1 MVRPRRSSLGNDAE
15 VRLAHDLEVLFN
27 EATDAHVGQVSKLR
41 QGPTDRHVFVVA
53 VVHGQPAVE
62 IEEQRALGARQVV
75 LPDQPDAV
83 PIQVTWNDDVLPRVE
98 ATRPASRREG
108 LRGQENRMRDLV
120 APRRE
125 GVREVHDEALV
136 REDEDV
142 IHTMSPL
149 EEGKLAE
156 QLPKNRVRIGASS
169 VLVLVVPNEHRV
181 IIISFDAR
189 EAPLLKGRRH
199 VVVAGTVVRDEEKI
213 GLVRVQRAARG
224 CGEVAMQ
231 RHLDPPLPGRA
242 EQRAQREI
250 PGVINEHLQLA
261 PLTIVAPHTQK
272 ERKLK
277 VKWLQRQGPIGLHR
291 LVVLHEH
298 VQRGSEDVLGDKQ
311 TFLELDRRQGVQQDA
326 DDSEVAI
333 CCPSTPQW

>member
-1 MVRPRRSSLGNDAE
+1 MRVHPFLHLRNVSGPTLHEIPDVQVHRSIHLVLGPPNAHLAPRDEVLEREHEAVRDNQRNATREEAFVQMVRPRRSSLGNDAE

-27 EATDAHVGQVSKLR
+27 EATDADVGQVSKLR

-62 IEEQRALGARQVV
+62 IEEQCALGARQVV

-98 ATRPASRREG
+98 AARPASRREG
-108 LRGQENRMRDLV
+108 LRGQENRVRDLV

-156 QLPKNRVRIGASS
+156 QLPKRRVRIGASS

-199 VVVAGTVVRDEEKI
+199 VVVASTVVRDEEKI
-213 GLVRVQRAARG
+213 GLVRVQSAARG
-224 CGEVAMQ
+224 GGEVAMQ

-242 EQRAQREI
+242 EQRAQGEI
-250 PGVINEHLQLA
+250 AGVVNE
-261 PLTIVAPHTQK
+261 
-272 ERKLK
+272 
-277 VKWLQRQGPIGLHR
+277 
-291 LVVLHEH
+291 
-298 VQRGSEDVLGDKQ
+298 
-311 TFLELDRRQGVQQDA
+311 
-326 DDSEVAI
+326 
-333 CCPSTPQW
+333 